1 MDYSTATRLMTRPLV
16 KDRPVVAITPRGK
29 LKDGYLIDCCQLYA
43 KIKRLDGRL
52 DFVCSLVDV
61 KLR

>member
-1 MDYSTATRLMTRPLV
+1 MDYSTATRLMTRPSV

-29 LKDGYLIDCCQLYA
+29 VKDGYLIDCCQLYA
-43 KIKRLDGRL
+43 TIKRTDGSR

-61 KLR
+61 SLR

>member
-29 LKDGYLIDCCQLYA
+29 IKDGFLIGHDGVNA
-43 KIKRLDGRL
+43 TIKRADGKR
-52 DFVCSLVDV
+52 DFACSLEDV
-61 KLR
+61 KFR